1 MILSPTDR
9 VSGPLPLRMMRAL
22 VAVLAV
28 LVAVLAFVLDRAW
41 LYGAAAATLVGTLGY
56 LGRHF
61 WRVYRGGPSAQAPA
75 DAPTS
80 ADDSLEDLGIMNV
93 RPRDGEETDADPD
106 RPPTGPAA
114 EAPDDAAASADA
126 AGDGSPPSATREEGP
141 SEDWPENTFSE
152 AERAPTADDATGPAH
167 TDGRPVLGPFLASL
181 RAALGA
187 TSVCLL
193 VQEEVA
199 LEYRIEALASAE
211 ADVQYSGAFE
221 TTEPLLSASM
231 SRQPVTVHSID
242 PARRSDLGYY
252 ATAPEITQVAL
263 APVDRPDSAAT
274 VFLMADATAAVDLG
288 TGPARRLLKRYAA
301 LLPALLDAEPSA
313 VGAGAPPD
321 DGAATDQLQSFV
333 DAGHEAA
340 RAAADRADGEAAD
353 SPRPRRE
360 IIAEEMR
367 AADAADAALA
377 LVLVHLNRAE
387 SIARRGEEAVASAEQ
402 HLQSR
407 LDDLAPGPR
416 VERFGELTYGLFVRS
431 GVDAVEEW
439 AAELQEVMDRETG
452 ALEGG
457 VSVGVAVRHDGHD
470 AEALRAD
477 ATDALLEAYETGTC
491 TIIA

>member
-1 MILSPTDR
+1 
-9 VSGPLPLRMMRAL
+9 MMRAL

-28 LVAVLAFVLDRAW
+28 LVVVLAFVLDRPW
-41 LYGAAAATLVGTLGY
+41 LYGAAATALVGALGY
-56 LGRHF
+56 LGRHL
-61 WRVYRGGPSAQAPA
+61 WRVYRRGPTAHGGEEAP
-75 DAPTS
+75 PS
-80 ADDSLEDLGIMNV
+80 ADDSLEDLGIMDV
-93 RPRDGEETDADPD
+93 RPRDGEKADEEAD
-106 RPPTGPAA
+106 HRPPGAAA
-114 EAPDDAAASADA
+114 ESTPPDDTAAPADT
-126 AGDGSPPSATREEGP
+126 AGDGSPASTTGASASP
-141 SEDWPENTFSE
+141 DDWPENTFSE
-152 AERAPTADDATGPAH
+152 AERVPTSDEATSSAH
-167 TDGRPVLGPFLASL
+167 SEGRPVLGPYLESL

-199 LEYRIEALASAE
+199 LEYEIEALASAQ

-242 PARRSDLGYY
+242 PSRRQDLGYY

-274 VFLMADATAAVDLG
+274 VFLLADATAAVDLG
-288 TGPARRLLKRYAA
+288 TGAARGLLERFAA
-301 LLPALLDAEPSA
+301 LLPALLDSEPSA
-313 VGAGAPPD
+313 VGADPSTD

-333 DAGHEAA
+333 DAGQEAA
-340 RAAADRADGEAAD
+340 EAAD
-353 SPRPRRE
+353 GATDREAADTPRPRRD

-367 AADAADAALA
+367 AADTDDAALA

-387 SIARRGEEAVASAEQ
+387 SIARKGEEAVASAEQ

-407 LDDLAPGPR
+407 LEDLAPGPR

-431 GVDAVEEW
+431 GMEAVEEW
-439 AAELQEVMDRETG
+439 AAELQEVMGRETG
-452 ALEGG
+452 TLEGG

-470 AEALRAD
+470 PEALRAD